1 MAIAAAVMSGFAA
14 SQSLFAAC
22 SGGTIAY
29 QIAGMF
35 GSNVISGPDKF
46 KLAHGPFSITLYACE
61 SKTPIRTG
69 SDWAAYTPLDL
80 KGTVTSGLTG
90 QPTNISS
97 QKMSIV
103 LVDPSTPGGV
113 DTVQLSG
120 IVPLEGAEISIH
132 GSLALPAGTLT
143 STSIASFPS
152 ASTIVAKS
160 IFSYVVTHPA
170 WQPSTS
176 YTLGKEILDPSGNIQ
191 EVATAGTSGATA
203 PAWNEIV
210 GGATSDNSVVWT
222 CQGPLQPTTLS
233 VIGTV
238 SGTVYT
244 GSAVNASA
252 LLQTDA
258 VQVITAHADGTQS
271 VRPIQAAPIDLAASS
286 DTVMLRFYASGVQD
300 ASSVNVQ
307 IAGQDV
313 PVRYA
318 GAAGHFAGLDE
329 VTVEVPR
336 SLAGMGDVDAV
347 LTADGQ
353 TASPVRIHIQ

>member
-1 MAIAAAVMSGFAA
+1 
-14 SQSLFAAC
+14 
-22 SGGTIAY
+22 
-29 QIAGMF
+29 
-35 GSNVISGPDKF
+35 
-46 KLAHGPFSITLYACE
+46 
-61 SKTPIRTG
+61 
-69 SDWAAYTPLDL
+69 
-80 KGTVTSGLTG
+80 
-90 QPTNISS
+90 
-97 QKMSIV
+97 
-103 LVDPSTPGGV
+103 
-113 DTVQLSG
+113 
-120 IVPLEGAEISIH
+120 
-132 GSLALPAGTLT
+132 
-143 STSIASFPS
+143 
-152 ASTIVAKS
+152 
-160 IFSYVVTHPA
+160 
-170 WQPSTS
+170 
-176 YTLGKEILDPSGNIQ
+176 
-191 EVATAGTSGATA
+191 
-203 PAWNEIV
+203 
-210 GGATSDNSVVWT
+210 
-222 CQGPLQPTTLS
+222 LS